1 MTEDIERCT
10 AEGLHEIADMPGEN
24 SYFADICSH
33 DLSVWVC
40 GVCSVDDC
48 DWTGELVTEDSEAL
62 SELARHLRSEH
73 GLFARIANCEE
84 VA

>member
-1 MTEDIERCT
+1 MASDRIERTT
-10 AEGLHEIADMPGEN
+10 AEGLHEIADIHGED
-24 SYFADICSH
+24 SYFVDISSD

-40 GVCSVDDC
+40 GVCSLDDC

-62 SELARHLRSEH
+62 SELATHLHDEH
-73 GLFARIANCEE
+73 GVFARVATEE

>member
-1 MTEDIERCT
+1 MAEDIERVT
-10 AEGLHEIADMPGEN
+10 AEGLHEIADMPGED
-24 SYFADICSH
+24 SYFADICSQ

-40 GVCSVDDC
+40 GVCSVVDC

-62 SELARHLRSEH
+62 SELAHHLRDTH
-73 GLFARIANCEE
+73 GLFARIGHSEE